1 MKQVLSIL
9 LLLYSVPIFAQVEI
23 GRKHLQELT
32 SERMHGRG
40 YVNNGIQNAEKYIKQ
55 KFESFQLQNL
65 FDEGESS
72 VTYPV
77 NTFPDKLQLTVD
89 GTQLTAGKDFMI
101 DAISGGGTATLKCI
115 PFNKKDLQDVCTG
128 NNTSAL
134 KEKYKSKYTQN
145 CLIFDETDTTLTSKQ
160 KEIIN
165 DWITLDLVYN
175 DIYNIGAI
183 VKITNQK
190 LTQNIAGV
198 CGNVPYFIVSDKS
211 LKSKNIKTISFDVTQ
226 KLDSVTTN
234 NICYYIEKEKTDKSI
249 FFTAHYDHLGQ

>member
-1 MKQVLSIL
+1 MKKLLSIL
-9 LLLYSVPIFAQVEI
+9 LLLYSIPIFAQVET

-40 YVNNGIQNAEKYIKQ
+40 YVNNGIQNAEKYIQQ

-77 NTFPDKLQLTVD
+77 NTFPDKLQLAVD

-115 PFNKKDLQDVCTG
+115 PFNKKDLQDICAG

-134 KEKYKSKYTQN
+134 KEKYKSKYVQN
-145 CLIFDETDTTLTSKQ
+145 CLIFDETDTLSPKGISTRYLPANDSSVVSLGPFVEIGSLT
-160 KEIIN
+160 I
-165 DWITLDLVYN
+165 
-175 DIYNIGAI
+175 
-183 VKITNQK
+183 
-190 LTQNIAGV
+190 
-198 CGNVPYFIVSDKS
+198 C
-211 LKSKNIKTISFDVTQ
+211 
-226 KLDSVTTN
+226 TTTS
-234 NICYYIEKEKTDKSI
+234 CPTSR
-249 FFTAHYDHLGQ
+249 

>member
-1 MKQVLSIL
+1 MKRFAFILFLVFPSFLS
-9 LLLYSVPIFAQVEI
+9 AQVEN
-23 GRKHLQELT
+23 GRKYLNDLC

-65 FDEGESS
+65 FDEGGSA

-89 GTQLTAGKDFMI
+89 GVQLTAGTDYMI

-115 PFNKKDLQDVCTG
+115 PFNKKDLQDICTG

-134 KEKYKSKYTQN
+134 KEKYKSKYAQN
-145 CLIFDETDTTLTSKQ
+145 CLIFDETDTMLTAQQ

-165 DWITLDLVYN
+165 NWITLDLVWS
-175 DIYNIGAI
+175 DIYSIGAI
-183 VKITNQK
+183 IKITNQ
-190 LTQNIAGV
+190 
-198 CGNVPYFIVSDKS
+198 
-211 LKSKNIKTISFDVTQ
+211 
-226 KLDSVTTN
+226 
-234 NICYYIEKEKTDKSI
+234 
-249 FFTAHYDHLGQ
+249 